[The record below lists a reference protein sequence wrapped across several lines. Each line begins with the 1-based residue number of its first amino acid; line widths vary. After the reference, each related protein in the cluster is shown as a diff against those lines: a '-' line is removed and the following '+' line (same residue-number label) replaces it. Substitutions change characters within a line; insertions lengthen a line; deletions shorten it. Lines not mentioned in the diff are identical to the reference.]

1 MSLESPTGAG
11 TSCNGPSRGSAR
23 AIHSALA
30 RQGRTDLS
38 RIIKASGSC
47 ARSRTASRARGAV
60 AAHGLSV
67 DVVQSIAGLNASD
80 VRLDA
85 PRGSRTREGG
95 RQLRDRALKRSAKA
109 TSAARSAASLP
120 ERQEEAGSGKREGR
134 RKPALF
140 LFAPSRRFPGT
151 SHFWPGERRRSQ
163 FAVCSFPPPA
173 SRFPLPAMIQL
184 IDVYKA
190 FGPKRVLEGFTL
202 DVVEGETMVIIGYSG
217 TGKSVA
223 IKHIVGLL
231 EPDSGQVIVD
241 GLEVPTLSRREL
253 YQLRARIGY
262 VFQFAA
268 LFDSFSIGEN
278 VAMGLRKQ
286 QELSEREIADRV
298 HEALDLVDLPNVA
311 ERFPAEL
318 SGGMRKRVGIAR
330 AIALRPKYILY
341 DEPTTGLDP
350 VTSAVI
356 DQLMVRMRDRLGV
369 TSIVITHDMRSAYTV
384 GTRIAMLY
392 QGRVRAVGSVDE
404 IKHATDPIV
413 RQFVDGRPTLEP
425 EVAAR
430 GA

>member
-1 MSLESPTGAG
+1 
-11 TSCNGPSRGSAR
+11 
-23 AIHSALA
+23 
-30 RQGRTDLS
+30 
-38 RIIKASGSC
+38 
-47 ARSRTASRARGAV
+47 
-60 AAHGLSV
+60 
-67 DVVQSIAGLNASD
+67 
-80 VRLDA
+80 
-85 PRGSRTREGG
+85 
-95 RQLRDRALKRSAKA
+95 
-109 TSAARSAASLP
+109 
-120 ERQEEAGSGKREGR
+120 
-134 RKPALF
+134 
-140 LFAPSRRFPGT
+140 
-151 SHFWPGERRRSQ
+151 
-163 FAVCSFPPPA
+163 
-173 SRFPLPAMIQL
+173 MIRL

-217 TGKSVA
+217 SGKSVA

-241 GLEVPTLSRREL
+241 DLEVPKLSRRDL
-253 YQLRARIGY
+253 YKLRARIGY

-268 LFDSFSIGEN
+268 LFDSFTIGEN

-286 QELSEREIADRV
+286 QELSESEILARV
-298 HEALDLVDLPNVA
+298 REALELVDLPNL
-311 ERFPAEL
+311 ENRFPAEL

-392 QGRVRAVGSVDE
+392 QGKVRAVGTVDE
-404 IKHATDPIV
+404 IRHSSDPIV
-413 RQFVDGRPTLEP
+413 RQFVEGRPTLEP
-425 EVAAR
+425 DAAEL
-430 GA
+430 GV